1 MATATKTAT
10 KKKPKPLESWAAV
23 NAALL
28 RIKENEANVAR
39 LQGRLDNGMAKLQQ
53 RYSPQIDPLQTDL
66 KELAEAVGDFVFVH
80 RKELSEDG
88 GARSVLLE
96 AGRVGLRLSPP
107 KLTIPKKHTWAKVLD
122 VIREMPKS
130 LRDKLIR
137 TKETLDK
144 DALTA
149 AIEDGV
155 IDEDQRRKLGVSLTQ
170 VEIAY
175 YELA

>member
-10 KKKPKPLESWAAV
+10 KQTLETWEAV

-28 RIKENEANVAR
+28 RIKQTEADVAR
-39 LQGRLDNGMAKLQQ
+39 LQGRLDNGTAKLQQ
-53 RYSPQIDPLQTDL
+53 RYSPQIDPLQQEL
-66 KELAEAVGDFVFVH
+66 KELAEAVGDFVFAH
-80 RKELSEDG
+80 RRELSQDG
-88 GARSVLLE
+88 EARSVLLE
-96 AGRVGLRLSPP
+96 AGRVGLRLSPA
-107 KLTIPKKHTWAKVLD
+107 KLTIPKKLTWAKVLD
-122 VIREMPKS
+122 AIKEMPPR

-149 AIEDGV
+149 AIEGGA
-155 IDEDQRRKLGVSLTQ
+155 IDEDQRRILGVSLTQ
-170 VEIAY
+170 DEIAY